1 MPLETEVI
9 LLDKN
14 RRKDGPA
21 NSEDLALKSA
31 AAYFG
36 DELIHWLGIRE
47 RALRAVPTEMVELE
61 TRHMYEDFL
70 YEMENGMYYHFEFES
85 DSISKED
92 LKRFREY
99 EASTARIYNAP
110 VVTYVIC
117 SSGVKR
123 LRDSITEGINTYR
136 VRLIRLK
143 DINKTY
149 HNGAPLHVLK
159 GINLNIEKG
168 EFVSIMGASGS
179 GKSTLLNILGILD
192 NYDSGEYYLNDVLI
206 RNLSETRAAEYRNRM
221 IGFIFQ
227 SFNLISF
234 KNAMENVALP
244 LFYQGMNRKKRNL
257 LAMEYLDKLG
267 LKEWAHHMP
276 NELSGGQKQRVAIA
290 RALISKPQIIL
301 ADEPTGALDSKTS
314 VEVMNILKEL
324 HDNEG
329 LTIVV
334 VTHESGVANQTNKI
348 IHIKDGLIERIENNT
363 DHNASPFG
371 QNGFMK

>member
-117 SSGVKR
+117 SSRVKR

-143 DINKTY
+143 DINADLLLKRLDEQSASALTREDII
-149 HNGAPLHVLK
+149 PLLFSPLMEGRSSQKERILQCIEVLRNAVTTFPQNDIRK
-159 GINLNIEKG
+159 MEAILYIFAVKFLDDTELESIKEAVAMTKLGQMIWDDAIEKG
-168 EFVSIMGASGS
+168 REEGEKIGQKRGEKQASDRYS
-179 GKSTLLNILGILD
+179 RLILLLSKENK
-192 NYDSGEYYLNDVLI
+192 NDLI
-206 RNLSETRAAEYRNRM
+206 VKIASDPEYR
-221 IGFIFQ
+221 
-227 SFNLISF
+227 
-234 KNAMENVALP
+234 E
-244 LFYQGMNRKKRNL
+244 
-257 LAMEYLDKLG
+257 
-267 LKEWAHHMP
+267 
-276 NELSGGQKQRVAIA
+276 ELYKQYGI
-290 RALISKPQIIL
+290 
-301 ADEPTGALDSKTS
+301 
-314 VEVMNILKEL
+314 
-324 HDNEG
+324 
-329 LTIVV
+329 
-334 VTHESGVANQTNKI
+334 
-348 IHIKDGLIERIENNT
+348 
-363 DHNASPFG
+363 
-371 QNGFMK
+371 